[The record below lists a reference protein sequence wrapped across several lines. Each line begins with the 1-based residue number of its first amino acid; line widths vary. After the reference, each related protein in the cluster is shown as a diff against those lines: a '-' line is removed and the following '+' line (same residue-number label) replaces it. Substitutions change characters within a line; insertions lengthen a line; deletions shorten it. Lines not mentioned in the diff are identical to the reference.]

1 MTSNQR
7 VYPEAVEN
15 TLDVLIDSVAEI
27 EFKAPMDSNVLRD
40 VIGAAIFEHW
50 LAGSSLDEVTFGV
63 DGMLKLL
70 NRASAITLMQQ
81 MEEEGLIDS
90 IEDETGEEI
99 VFLTQKGKQTKD
111 FLTKLNK

>member
-40 VIGAAIFEHW
+40 VIGAALFEHW
-50 LAGSSLDEVTFGV
+50 LAGSDEITFGV